1 MKSDLELYDY
11 WPYADRPKIVWP
23 NGAKIAFWVAPNIEY
38 YEINPPINPTRL
50 PWARPHP
57 DVVLVAQSSKLAE
70 RLEAL
75 WATHKDLPRPAKS
88 GRRMG
93 LPKRA
98 A

>member
-1 MKSDLELYDY
+1 MTTFPFGPLRIDPVEFASHGN
-11 WPYADRPKIVWP
+11 A
-23 NGAKIAFWVAPNIEY
+23 
-38 YEINPPINPTRL
+38 
-50 PWARPHP
+50 
-57 DVVLVAQSSKLAE
+57 VLGIRGSGKTYTATALAE

-98 A
+98 T